1 MDGSTENNS
10 WRMEF
15 NFNHEEHTWID
26 GHDPYLKPIFVKEEK
41 CTASQLFFTGE
52 SKVVNF

>member
-1 MDGSTENNS
+1 MDGSSENNS

-41 CTASQLFFTGE
+41 CTASQPFFYR
-52 SKVVNF
+52 